1 VINRRAFSA
10 LCAGAWFAG
19 RLPAQSNSTSSTN
32 PLPAW
37 LANVAQSPQ
46 LAPVFAQA
54 SALQLRISY
63 AKVIKQTLQATQ
75 HYAASPKWFA
85 PASLVKLP
93 LAAFALEFAQ
103 ELAQQKGWDW
113 RNLALSFPEMP
124 ACATRAHEL
133 RGKQSLTQ
141 IIERAMV
148 VSDDSAYC
156 ALYDFLGPQW
166 IATRLQSMGYL
177 DVHIQSRF
185 GNCGPE
191 QSAITGPVVMHAGKG
206 DTHSLQKRPAFKLWQ
221 SATPIRVG
229 KAWMHNGQRVE
240 GAKDFSNSNTASM
253 DSLLT
258 MMQALKFSQQVP
270 VQKRFRISSEA
281 RAWLWQLMAKHP
293 TQCDVCLPADR
304 NQHPSSF
311 RLLGVGDRQWPQGLH
326 VHNKVGWSYGF
337 LSDLSY
343 LQHNERACFIGVA
356 MYLNRD
362 EVLNDGRY
370 EYDSI
375 GRPFMAELG
384 RALLA
389 Q

>member
-1 VINRRAFSA
+1 MITRRAFAGGITGTWFAASELRASSSVVTSA
-10 LCAGAWFAG
+10 L
-19 RLPAQSNSTSSTN
+19 PK
-32 PLPAW
+32 W
-37 LANVAQSPQ
+37 LVQVAKRPQ
-46 LAPVFAQA
+46 LAPVFAEA
-54 SALQLRISY
+54 TALRLRISY
-63 AKVIKQTLQATQ
+63 AKVVGQQLQAMQ
-75 HYAASPKWFA
+75 HYAASPDWFA

-103 ELAQQKGWDW
+103 ENGWDW
-113 RNLALSFPEMP
+113 RSLTLSFPKMP
-124 ACATRAHEL
+124 ACAARAPEL
-133 RGKQSLTQ
+133 RGKQTLRQ

-148 VSDDSAYC
+148 VSDDSAYS

-166 IATRLQSMGYL
+166 IATRLQAMGYL

-191 QSAITGPVVMHAGKG
+191 QSSITGPVLVQAGKG
-206 DTHSLQKRPAFKLWQ
+206 IASTIPERAGFKLWR
-221 SATPIRVG
+221 SASPIRVG
-229 KAWMHNGQRVE
+229 KAWMLNGKRVD
-240 GAKDFSNSNTASM
+240 GAKDFSNSNTASL

-258 MMQALKFSQQVP
+258 MMQALKFAQQLP
-270 VQKRFRISSEA
+270 VQKRFRIDDDA
-281 RAWLWQLMAKHP
+281 REWLWQLMAKHP
-293 TQCDVCLPADR
+293 AQCGVCLPADQ
-304 NQHPSSF
+304 NQHATAF
-311 RLLGVGDRQWPQGLH
+311 RLVGVGDRQWPQGLA

-343 LQHNERACFIGVA
+343 LQLQERACFVGVA

-362 EVLNDGRY
+362 EILNDGRY